1 MSSFVLKVIAC
12 IAMVCDHI
20 RYVVPNTNNIV
31 TIALGRISYPL
42 FAFLLTEGYS
52 HTKDLK
58 KYYKRIIIFALIS
71 QIPFMMFR
79 NLCIGVWQ
87 LLNIMFTLLF
97 GLIAINIYD
106 KYKNKFVCI
115 LLTFGIIILS
125 RIIIV
130 DYNWWGIL
138 TVFLFYVFRNNKF
151 LLAILFVAITF
162 IYYFL
167 RTGISMFSN
176 MLIMEYMIFTF
187 SSLIFI
193 FLYNGKEGRKLKYF
207 FYWFYPIHL
216 LIFALLKIFV
226 L

>member
-97 GLIAINIYD
+97 GLIAINII
-106 KYKNKFVCI
+106 NF
-115 LLTFGIIILS
+115 
-125 RIIIV
+125 
-130 DYNWWGIL
+130 W
-138 TVFLFYVFRNNKF
+138 NNN
-151 LLAILFVAITF
+151 F
-162 IYYFL
+162 IKDNN
-167 RTGISMFSN
+167 S
-176 MLIMEYMIFTF
+176 
-187 SSLIFI
+187 
-193 FLYNGKEGRKLKYF
+193 
-207 FYWFYPIHL
+207 
-216 LIFALLKIFV
+216 
-226 L
+226 